1 MTAVQPMP
9 LLLDPMPH
17 ASADAPIG
25 VLIRVLVD
33 YRLHK
38 KLHNIYRM
46 NAFFIM
52 QIQRMFPMVR
62 VQIKRFASLL
72 LKQLSGCIDKVAKLQ
87 LSLVTLLQL
96 LVWIICE
103 IIMVSVFQS

>member
-25 VLIRVLVD
+25 VFDSGIGGLSIAQEIAQHLPNERILYYADTAHV
-33 YRLHK
+33 
-38 KLHNIYRM
+38 
-46 NAFFIM
+46 
-52 QIQRMFPMVR
+52 PMVR